1 MAIVEVEPTD
11 GVSVITMNRPEALNA
26 FTTELMEAIIDAVK
40 AAGKDDNCQ
49 CLILKGSGRAFSAGV
64 DLKMLQKAT
73 FNHGFVD
80 GVFSP
85 RGADMARV
93 LRASRKPIIAQVH
106 GACFTGALEVALN
119 CDFILT
125 TVDTKFGDTHAK
137 FGLRPSWG
145 MSQLL
150 PQAVG
155 MRRARQ
161 MSYSAMTIKGDL
173 AERWGLANIAY
184 SDTETLEAE
193 TLSLAKRIASNSPG
207 ALAAH
212 RDLFQVAEESRSMDE
227 ALKEELARDY
237 PQITDTVERLKGFGL

>member
-1 MAIVEVEPTD
+1 MALVLIEQAD
-11 GVSVITMNRPEALNA
+11 GVTTLTMNRPEALNA
-26 FTTELMEAIIDAVK
+26 FTTELMEMLIDAVE
-40 AAGKDDNCQ
+40 AADADEECGCIV
-49 CLILKGSGRAFSAGV
+49 LTGAGRAFSAGV
-64 DLKMLQKAT
+64 DLKMLQQAT
-73 FNHGFVD
+73 FRHGFVD

-85 RGADMARV
+85 RAADMARV
-93 LRASRKPIIAQVH
+93 LRAAAKPVIAQVH

-155 MRRARQ
+155 IRRARQ

-184 SDTETLEAE
+184 PDVETLKTETLA
-193 TLSLAKRIASNSPG
+193 LARRIASNSRG
-207 ALAAH
+207 ALSAH
-212 RDLFQVAEESRSMDE
+212 RDLFAVAEGGHGMDE

-237 PQITDTVERLKGFGL
+237 PQITDTMERLKGFGA